1 MKKILITLC
10 IIMLSFAMRAQEHMT
25 FMGIPIDGKISAFV
39 QKLEDKGFTYIRTRE
54 DGVACLTGSF
64 AGKRDCRILV
74 VSSIRSLTVWKVVV
88 SFPSKSSWGSVKDE
102 YQTVKSLYSRKYGE
116 PEDVF
121 EFFITPYYEGDGYE
135 IGAISI
141 GKAHYESFFKTNDG
155 YIHLA
160 IDAGEYRSGYVTVE
174 YEDGI
179 NVKIKRQEE
188 ESSISEDI

>member
-39 QKLEDKGFTYIRTRE
+39 QKLEDKGFTYVNTGY
-54 DGVACLTGSF
+54 GVTFLTGTF
-64 AGKRDCRILV
+64 AGNRNCIILV
-74 VSSIRSLTVWKVVV
+74 GSSIKSLTVWKVVV
-88 SFPSKSSWGSVKDE
+88 AFPSKSSWESLKNE
-102 YQTVKSLYSRKYGE
+102 YQTMKSLYSRKYGE
-116 PEDVF
+116 PDIF
-121 EFFITPYYEGDGYE
+121 EYFTSPYYEGDGYE
-135 IGAISI
+135 MTALST
-141 GKAHYESFFKTNDG
+141 GKATYESFFKTNDG

-160 IDAGEYRSGYVTVE
+160 IKDGKYRGGYVTVG

-179 NVKIKRQEE
+179 NVKIKSQEE

>member
-25 FMGIPIDGKISAFV
+25 FMGIPIDGKISTFT
-39 QKLEDKGFTYIRTRE
+39 QKLEDKGFTYVKAE
-54 DGVACLTGSF
+54 DGVTFLTGTF
-64 AGKRDCRILV
+64 AGNRNCIILV
-74 VSSIRSLTVWKVVV
+74 GSSIKSLTVWKVVV
-88 SFPSKSSWGSVKDE
+88 AFPSKSSWESLKNE
-102 YQTVKSLYSRKYGE
+102 YQTMKSLYSRKYGE
-116 PEDVF
+116 PNIY
-121 EFFITPYYEGDGYE
+121 EFFISPYYEGDGYE
-135 IGAISI
+135 MTAISI

-160 IDAGEYRSGYVTVE
+160 IKDGKYRSGYVTVE

-179 NVKIKRQEE
+179 NVKIKSQEE